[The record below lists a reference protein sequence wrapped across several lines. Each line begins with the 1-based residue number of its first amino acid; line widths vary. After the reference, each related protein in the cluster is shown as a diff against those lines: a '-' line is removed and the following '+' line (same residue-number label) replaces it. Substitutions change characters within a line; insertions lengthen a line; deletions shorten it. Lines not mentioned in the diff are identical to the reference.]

1 MKERLQNTLELD
13 INLAERTGDLDFWQM
28 ICRRR
33 AGSARC
39 PKCEKPVDLM
49 SSADAARCFKTD
61 EQEIDH
67 LAVTGEVHRVHN
79 CYGDVMVCCNSLFK
93 RFDRRATAGS

>member
-1 MKERLQNTLELD
+1 VTPPDAPGAVGRRVRIDRGCVCERDPISVAQV
-13 INLAERTGDLDFWQM
+13 
-28 ICRRR
+28 
-33 AGSARC
+33 SA
-39 PKCEKPVDLM
+39 
-49 SSADAARCFKTD
+49 ADAARCFKTD
-61 EQEIDH
+61 EQEIEH